1 MNEINQKNSQELNE
15 NEFQETNSEKIN
27 KPKKYI
33 IINRNRGHS
42 EFGHQLT
49 YNKKLE
55 NELDTLPNDI
65 NKFFRKSLDKYNF
78 HLEVY
83 VPHSMVISKKEYYNK
98 NYMLNNLVR
107 TEDIIKGKKDQIANI
122 AKETKKFSR
131 QYELVQ
137 NKNMNHQMQYLT
149 KLEKIYKNKGYNTT
163 AINYKKDDNIF
174 TPSFLLDSRYGNYLH
189 ADMVKY
195 GQNEYKKEYKK
206 DKQLLKKF
214 YDYIKTNNKRGK
226 KKGNDINDL
235 NESSILNN
243 NNNDD
248 VSEDDN
254 IRLKLLAQIKKD
266 LDEQNRIKN
275 MSKKEYF
282 IHSKQIKDEI
292 NNIKDSINNYNDLNE
307 FFKKKDKINIINKI
321 DINIKRNEN
330 ENGRYKTQNISDK
343 NKSYSK
349 RNGRRLFDI
358 NSNVFLSS
366 KGMKEYSKEKND
378 ILPDIN
384 NSKKNINNS
393 SLKIE
398 KTKSN
403 NISKIPSS
411 VKKLKFKNTDIDF
424 KNENINQKFK
434 TKKNINSVFISE
446 RIMKEIQK
454 EKQLTQL
461 YDTLNNRTSNTIFP
475 SKQITHYFNKY
486 SKRRMPVANTD
497 RGSNI
502 HGLLEDVQNI
512 INEKNFAG
520 FAKLNNNAKK
530 DIMIKN
536 KNDNN
541 NNNKEL
547 DDEYITDLDKKI
559 LGLHYD
565 FTENLLSDKNSQL
578 FS

>member
-1 MNEINQKNSQELNE
+1 MNEINQKSSPELNE
-15 NEFQETNSEKIN
+15 NEFHETNSEKNN

-33 IINRNRGHS
+33 IINRNRGHT

-65 NKFFRKSLDKYNF
+65 NKFFRKSLDKYDF

-98 NYMLNNLVR
+98 NYMLNNLVKI
-107 TEDIIKGKKDQIANI
+107 EDIIKGKKDQIANI
-122 AKETKKFSR
+122 AKETRKFSR

-137 NKNMNHQMQYLT
+137 NKNMNHQMKYLT
-149 KLEKIYKNKGYNTT
+149 KLEKIYKNKGYNPT

-174 TPSFLLDSRYGNYLH
+174 APSFLLDSRYGNYLH

-195 GQNEYKKEYKK
+195 GQNEYKKEFKR
-206 DKQLLKKF
+206 DKMLLKKF
-214 YDYIKTNNKRGK
+214 YDFIKTNNKRVK
-226 KKGNDINDL
+226 KKENDINDL

-243 NNNDD
+243 NNNDNND
-248 VSEDDN
+248 DASEDDN

-275 MSKKEYF
+275 MSKREYF
-282 IHSKQIKDEI
+282 IHSKKIKDEI

-307 FFKKKDKINIINKI
+307 FFKKKEKINILNKI
-321 DINIKRNEN
+321 DKIDIKRNEN
-330 ENGRYKTQNISDK
+330 DRYKTQNIK
-343 NKSYSK
+343 NLSK
-349 RNGRRLFDI
+349 GNVRRLFDN

-366 KGMKEYSKEKND
+366 KGMKEYSKDKSD

-384 NSKKNINNS
+384 NSKKININNS
-393 SLKIE
+393 PLKIE
-398 KTKSN
+398 KSKSN
-403 NISKIPSS
+403 TISKISSS
-411 VKKLKFKNTDIDF
+411 VKKIGYKNNDLDIKHD
-424 KNENINQKFK
+424 KKDVIQKFK
-434 TKKNINSVFISE
+434 TKKNLNSVFFSE
-446 RIMKEIQK
+446 RKMNEIQK

-520 FAKLNNNAKK
+520 FARLNNNAKK

-536 KNDNN
+536 KKENN
-541 NNNKEL
+541 NSKDL
-547 DDEYITDLDKKI
+547 DDEYIIDLDKKI

-565 FTENLLSDKNSQL
+565 FTDNLLSDKKSHL

>member
-1 MNEINQKNSQELNE
+1 
-15 NEFQETNSEKIN
+15 
-27 KPKKYI
+27 
-33 IINRNRGHS
+33 
-42 EFGHQLT
+42 
-49 YNKKLE
+49 
-55 NELDTLPNDI
+55 
-65 NKFFRKSLDKYNF
+65 
-78 HLEVY
+78 
-83 VPHSMVISKKEYYNK
+83 
-98 NYMLNNLVR
+98 
-107 TEDIIKGKKDQIANI
+107 
-122 AKETKKFSR
+122 
-131 QYELVQ
+131 
-137 NKNMNHQMQYLT
+137 
-149 KLEKIYKNKGYNTT
+149 
-163 AINYKKDDNIF
+163 
-174 TPSFLLDSRYGNYLH
+174 
-189 ADMVKY
+189 
-195 GQNEYKKEYKK
+195 
-206 DKQLLKKF
+206 
-214 YDYIKTNNKRGK
+214 
-226 KKGNDINDL
+226 
-235 NESSILNN
+235 
-243 NNNDD
+243 
-248 VSEDDN
+248 
-254 IRLKLLAQIKKD
+254 
-266 LDEQNRIKN
+266 
-275 MSKKEYF
+275 
-282 IHSKQIKDEI
+282 
-292 NNIKDSINNYNDLNE
+292 
-307 FFKKKDKINIINKI
+307 
-321 DINIKRNEN
+321 
-330 ENGRYKTQNISDK
+330 
-343 NKSYSK
+343 
-349 RNGRRLFDI
+349 
-358 NSNVFLSS
+358 
-366 KGMKEYSKEKND
+366 MKEYSKEKND

-411 VKKLKFKNTDIDF
+411 VKKLKFKNTDVDF